1 MATQMK
7 DLADETIVIIL
18 EYLRATDL
26 ASVKEV
32 DMTLFS
38 RSRVSRAVKYQLE
51 MVYPI
56 ACSPSK
62 DQRISSSP
70 TCLLSSN
77 SSSEYGCDVLYVREI
92 KSILLALGSPVPVNG
107 RGYWISTSW
116 IANSKKYFEALNL
129 PESQRKAGAKKIA
142 KIRQRRGSDC
152 LPPWP
157 LMNSDITCAHDTM
170 ALTKGARAKK
180 RLMDG
185 KSWFM
190 LRKFYPLGPQF
201 KSTTSIECALCSAKE
216 DEAKKN
222 AMEKVEMELKV
233 RRSSSFSESGP
244 LGSVIARKS
253 GLPTHLL
260 TQRSVSEKTGDNNPQ
275 LLNSLSVTNSILIK
289 MR

>member
-1 MATQMK
+1 MTTQLK
-7 DLADETIVIIL
+7 NLADETVVIIL
-18 EYLRATDL
+18 QYLRATDL

-32 DMTLFS
+32 DMTVFN

-56 ACSPSK
+56 ASLPSK
-62 DQRISSSP
+62 DLRTPSSP
-70 TCLLSSN
+70 ICIS

-116 IANSKKYFEALNL
+116 VANSKKYFEALNL
-129 PESQRKAGAKKIA
+129 PESHRKAGAKKIA

-157 LMNSDITCAHDTM
+157 LMNSDITCVHGTL
-170 ALTKGARAKK
+170 ALTKGARSKK

-190 LRKFYPLGPQF
+190 LRKFYPFGPQF
-201 KSTTSIECALCSAKE
+201 KCSSSSSSSTSSSSSDCALCTAKE
-216 DEAKKN
+216 DEAKRN
-222 AMEKVEMELKV
+222 AFEKIELELKV
-233 RRSSSFSESGP
+233 RRSSSFSETGP

-253 GLPTHLL
+253 GVPSHLL
-260 TQRSVSEKTGDNNPQ
+260 TQRSLSSSEKTGDD
-275 LLNSLSVTNSILIK
+275 II
-289 MR
+289 

>member
-1 MATQMK
+1 MTTQFK
-7 DLADETIVIIL
+7 NLADETVVIIL
-18 EYLRATDL
+18 QYLRATDL
-26 ASVKEV
+26 ASVREV
-32 DMTLFS
+32 DMTVFN

-56 ACSPSK
+56 ASSPSK
-62 DQRISSSP
+62 DQRTPSSP
-70 TCLLSSN
+70 ICI
-77 SSSEYGCDVLYVREI
+77 SEYGCDVLYVREI

-129 PESQRKAGAKKIA
+129 PESHRKAGAKKIA

-157 LMNSDITCAHDTM
+157 LMNSDITCVHETL
-170 ALTKGARAKK
+170 ALTKGARSKK

-190 LRKFYPLGPQF
+190 LRKFYPFGPQF
-201 KSTTSIECALCSAKE
+201 KCSSSPSSSSDCALCTAKE
-216 DEAKKN
+216 DEAKRN
-222 AMEKVEMELKV
+222 AFEKIELELKV
-233 RRSSSFSESGP
+233 RRSSSFSETGP

-253 GLPTHLL
+253 GVPSHLL
-260 TQRSVSEKTGDNNPQ
+260 TQRSLSSSEKIFSESKRSRT
-275 LLNSLSVTNSILIK
+275 
-289 MR
+289 R